1 MKIPHATLALLTG
14 VSVICSSCVVPD
26 SGYASYA
33 VPGSVNAGAAWTS
46 ASYDANGF
54 PIFGYSYGRPVY
66 GYTSAGVAIFTIAA
80 LTALCFVPHWAP
92 AWWYRGPY
100 HYPHGIH
107 RVPAPPFFPHGHHP
121 GMRPPGGAVPPPRF
135 GGSHPLH
142 PGMGGFP
149 RPASPGMRGP
159 GPAVSPM
166 PSPGGA
172 RVIPLPRAASPG
184 VGGAGFPRSAMLSAG
199 HPAISTMP
207 APGGTAIPHPVMPGT
222 GTPSISAMPT
232 PGGTS
237 IPKPV
242 TPTGGTPGISTMPAT
257 GGFSIP
263 KPTGISAP
271 ATARFGPPAASSG
284 GGASRISTMGAGMPM
299 PRGARR

>member
-26 SGYASYA
+26 SGYVSYA
-33 VPGSVNAGAAWTS
+33 APGSVNAGAAWTN

-66 GYTSAGVAIFTIAA
+66 GYTAAGTAIFTIAA
-80 LTALCFVPHWAP
+80 LTALCFVPHWSP
-92 AWWYRGPY
+92 AWWYHGPY

-107 RVPAPPFFPHGHHP
+107 RVPAPPAFPRGHHP
-121 GMRPPGGAVPPPRF
+121 NMRPPGGTMPPPRPSV
-135 GGSHPLH
+135 SHPKH
-142 PGMGGFP
+142 PGVNGFP

-159 GPAVSPM
+159 GPAFSTM
-166 PSPGGA
+166 PAPGKARVAPVPRATAPGAGNFPKPAVPRTGHPITSTMPAPGGTA
-172 RVIPLPRAASPG
+172 APRPIAPG
-184 VGGAGFPRSAMLSAG
+184 TGK
-199 HPAISTMP
+199 PAISTMP
-207 APGGTAIPHPVMPGT
+207 APGGT
-222 GTPSISAMPT
+222 
-232 PGGTS
+232 S

-242 TPTGGTPGISTMPAT
+242 TPGVSSPRISTMPAT

-263 KPTGISAP
+263 KPTGVSAP
-271 ATARFGPPAASSG
+271 TTTRIGPSAASSG
-284 GGASRISTMGAGMPM
+284 GGAPRFSSARSGIPM